1 VHQGF
6 FRFVARRAA
15 VAAVLV
21 LLVSS
26 AALVLSRLAPG
37 DASDIGTDPAI
48 IAEQR
53 RISGRDLPVLEQY
66 GRWIGGVARLDFG
79 ESLRYRLPVRSL
91 IRDRAPNTV
100 LLGASALLVATALG
114 IPLGILTGSRR
125 GGLLIA
131 LARGLSVLLLSVPP
145 LVTSLALLLLALR
158 TGWFPVGGLPPGDA
172 GIGEL
177 LRHLAMP
184 VLALALPVAA
194 SLERLQSR
202 AIADAL
208 SEPCVLAALGRGVPK
223 RRVIWRHALR
233 LSLGPVL
240 GIYGIMIGSLLSGSF
255 VVEYVMSWPGLGAL
269 MLDALRSRD
278 AYLVAGCAASGSIV
292 LAAGTLLSDVALA
305 AVDPRVQE
313 PG

>member
-1 VHQGF
+1 
-6 FRFVARRAA
+6 
-15 VAAVLV
+15 
-21 LLVSS
+21 
-26 AALVLSRLAPG
+26 
-37 DASDIGTDPAI
+37 
-48 IAEQR
+48 
-53 RISGRDLPVLEQY
+53 
-66 GRWIGGVARLDFG
+66 
-79 ESLRYRLPVRSL
+79 
-91 IRDRAPNTV
+91 V